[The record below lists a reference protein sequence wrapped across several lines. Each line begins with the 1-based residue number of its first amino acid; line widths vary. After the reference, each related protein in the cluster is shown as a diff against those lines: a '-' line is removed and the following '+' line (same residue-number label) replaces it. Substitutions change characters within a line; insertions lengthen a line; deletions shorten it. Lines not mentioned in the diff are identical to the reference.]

1 MVGGTLHR
9 TFSSNSHLPFST
21 AGDCEINVKN
31 CLGNTPKN
39 LLGGESH
46 LLQRTQED
54 KRVILPQDLY
64 YGWRPQSWRC
74 WGKMQKIVEE
84 LEDKLK
90 EVMGEPSTEP
100 FGTPLDLPQKTREI
114 PKLAQPSTLVK
125 PLWNLPQKLLAA
137 QDGSAPENHRESESN
152 SAPKPLL
159 WLTTP
164 KLLLLGKNLDFR
176 QPLNSLKLVTNLT
189 LRSSVISLDGQSHF

>member
-1 MVGGTLHR
+1 MS
-9 TFSSNSHLPFST
+9 F
-21 AGDCEINVKN
+21 C
-31 CLGNTPKN
+31 PK
-39 LLGGESH
+39 
-46 LLQRTQED
+46 T
-54 KRVILPQDLY
+54 LY

-84 LEDKLK
+84 LGDKLK

-100 FGTPLDLPQKTREI
+100 FDTPTDLPQKTREI

-152 SAPKPLL
+152 SAQKPLL

-189 LRSSVISLDGQSHF
+189 LRSSVISLDGQSHFLQDWNEQGSKSLGRSESI